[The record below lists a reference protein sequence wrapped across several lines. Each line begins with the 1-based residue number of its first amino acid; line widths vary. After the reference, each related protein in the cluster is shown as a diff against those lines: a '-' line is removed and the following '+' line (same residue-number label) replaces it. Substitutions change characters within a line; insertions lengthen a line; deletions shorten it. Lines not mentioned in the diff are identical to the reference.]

1 MAAGKPVPK
10 VDHAFCQT
18 CGQEFFLDNSKSI
31 CFDNFKS
38 IYFCNTKCACDYAL
52 GFDKRFQVELDAGRV
67 PESGAVLN
75 DWKVDN
81 G

>member
-1 MAAGKPVPK
+1 MKEEMNDVVKGLKPK
-10 VDHAFCQT
+10 ADHAFCRT
-18 CGQEFFLDNSKSI
+18 CRQEFFLDNS
-31 CFDNFKS
+31 KS
-38 IYFCNTKCACDYAL
+38 IYFCNTKCACDYVL
-52 GFDKRFQVELDAGRV
+52 VFDKRLQVEQAAGRV